1 MTESAEAI
9 KDWLLKATERDGSRP
24 ALRSAYIVTIH
35 GRKVLAAASGY
46 TAHFSWHI
54 PPALKGQAKPVND
67 VQVVDVGMGFNLGAA
82 REWHTAESAF
92 GFLVETFDFVTPI
105 RVKTADFLR
114 VTEQIRKAGAE
125 GSKTES
131 AAVKLVFQEMALRV
145 SCLYPPINQLVPT
158 EFDLMPSSFKIHTQ
172 SGYLLDAASIFR
184 QERCLNLYIKSEPNM
199 LGMGTVGDKFAVVMG
214 MLMNEHEEQ
223 ADAVRR

>member
-1 MTESAEAI
+1 MTESPQAI
-9 KDWLLKATERDGSRP
+9 KDWLLKATEQDGNRP
-24 ALRSAYIVTIH
+24 ALRSAYIVTVH
-35 GRKVLAAASGY
+35 GRKVIATASGY

-54 PPALKGQAKPVND
+54 PPALKDQAKPVND

-114 VTEQIRKAGAE
+114 LIEQIHKRGKRPKE
-125 GSKTES
+125 ES
-131 AAVKLVFQEMALRV
+131 AAVKLTFQEMVLHV
-145 SCLYPPINQLVPT
+145 SCKSPPINQLVPT
-158 EFDLMPSSFKIHTQ
+158 EFDLMPSSFKVHMQ

-184 QERCLNLYIKSEPNM
+184 TEPWLNLYIKSDSDM
-199 LGMGTVGDKFAVVMG
+199 LAIGTAGDKLAVIMG
-214 MLMNEHEEQ
+214 MRVDEDEEQ
-223 ADAVRR
+223 KDAVRR

>member
-1 MTESAEAI
+1 MTESSQAI
-9 KDWLLKATERDGSRP
+9 KDWLLKATEREGNRLD
-24 ALRSAYIVTIH
+24 LRSGYILTIR

-54 PPALKGQAKPVND
+54 PSVLTDRAKPVHNF
-67 VQVVDVGMGFNLGAA
+67 QMVDLGRGLNLNAA
-82 REWHTAESAF
+82 RDWPNMEN
-92 GFLVETFDFVTPI
+92 GFANLIELFDFVTPI

-114 VTEQIRKAGAE
+114 VTEQIRKAGVG

-131 AAVKLVFQEMALRV
+131 AAVKLTFQEMALHV
-145 SCLYPPINQLVPT
+145 SCKSPPINQLVPT
-158 EFDLMPSSFKIHTQ
+158 EFDLMPSSFKMHTQ

-184 QERCLNLYIKSEPNM
+184 QARWLNLYIKSDMNM

-223 ADAVRR
+223 ANAVRR